1 MCIDFIDFQVLTAI
15 NSKDIEKDAE
25 CTGYEQ
31 DLFA

>member
-1 MCIDFIDFQVLTAI
+1 MCIDLIDFQVLTAI